1 MPTDETGGARR
12 DSKALIPALITDPD
26 ERAAREVENG
36 FRQLRKV
43 EEAVEYY
50 REPERPFRLRPSLI
64 LALHREA
71 LDGISSFAGNTRPGP
86 VEIQNSKHVPP
97 SAHLV
102 YELIED
108 MCDYVNRNLETT
120 TPIHLAAY
128 LMWRLNWI
136 HPFDDGNG
144 RTSRAI
150 SYLVLC
156 VKLGGSLPGLKT
168 IPDYIVDERDPYY
181 DAIEAADEA
190 EKEGRLDVTAMEDLL
205 EQLLQQQLDS
215 IAQRARGPRT

>member
-1 MPTDETGGARR
+1 
-12 DSKALIPALITDPD
+12 
-26 ERAAREVENG
+26 
-36 FRQLRKV
+36 
-43 EEAVEYY
+43 
-50 REPERPFRLRPSLI
+50 
-64 LALHREA
+64 
-71 LDGISSFAGNTRPGP
+71 
-86 VEIQNSKHVPP
+86 
-97 SAHLV
+97 
-102 YELIED
+102 
-108 MCDYVNRNLETT
+108 
-120 TPIHLAAY
+120 
-128 LMWRLNWI
+128 MWCLNWI